1 MTKAPRMHAVN
12 IRLKQTGFD
21 NFSERQCCRLCP
33 DAEHMNC
40 PTVQNLVSVV
50 ERWALVEGGSTVV
63 RYFVHILKP
72 PYAAYVVPQ

>member
-1 MTKAPRMHAVN
+1 MPKAPRMHGVN

-21 NFSERQCCRLCP
+21 NFSERQCCHLCS

-40 PTVQNLVSVV
+40 PPTVQNKVTVV
-50 ERWALVEGGSTVV
+50 GRSSTVV

-72 PYAAYVVPQ
+72 RYVTYVVLQ

>member
-1 MTKAPRMHAVN
+1 
-12 IRLKQTGFD
+12 
-21 NFSERQCCRLCP
+21 
-33 DAEHMNC
+33 MNC
-40 PTVQNLVSVV
+40 PTVQNKVTVV